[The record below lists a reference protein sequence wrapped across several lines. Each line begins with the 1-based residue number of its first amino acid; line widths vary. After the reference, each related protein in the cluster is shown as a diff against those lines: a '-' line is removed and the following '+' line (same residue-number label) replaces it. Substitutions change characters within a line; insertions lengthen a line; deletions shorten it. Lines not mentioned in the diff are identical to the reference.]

1 MTVTNKNRIKDAL
14 EEAKQQGQLRVDK
27 IQSIVRNAIADTTSE
42 VKEGRQEISSI
53 VRDAV
58 AAVIE
63 IFQDKGGGIKE
74 EITASLEGAID
85 GIRSLKRENLAQNRT
100 ELKQIQSQ
108 IDRNEAEFQQEID
121 NALVKVREAETT
133 ETNRSERV
141 KAAITEAIETIRNS
155 EEVALLQKRYAQLR
169 AQLAIVDANLAE
181 RYGDRYEEVQHHLNE
196 AKSWYEKAK
205 EDPAAFRDKV
215 DLKKVEFEQ
224 KLSEAGSAVAK
235 RERQVKQ
242 LLRELVKSL
251 TEAFRH

>member
-1 MTVTNKNRIKDAL
+1 MTVTNKNKIKDAL

-42 VKEGRQEISSI
+42 IKEGRQDISSI

-63 IFQDKGGGIKE
+63 IFQDKGGEIKE

-85 GIRSLKRENLAQNRT
+85 GIRTLRREKLSQNRT

-121 NALVKVREAETT
+121 GALVKVQET
-133 ETNRSERV
+133 ENENNRSERV
-141 KAAITEAIETIRNS
+141 KAAIAEAIETIRNS
-155 EEVALLQKRYAQLR
+155 EEVTLLQKRYAQLR

-181 RYGDRYEEVQHHLNE
+181 RYGDRYEDVQHHLNE
-196 AKSWYEKAK
+196 AKSWYERAK
-205 EDPAAFRDKV
+205 EDPALFRDKV

-235 RERQVKQ
+235 RERRIKQ
-242 LLRELVKSL
+242 ILQELVKSL
-251 TEAFRH
+251 TEVFRH

>member
-1 MTVTNKNRIKDAL
+1 MTVTNKNKIKDAL
-14 EEAKQQGQLRVDK
+14 EEAKQQGQLRADK

-42 VKEGRQEISSI
+42 IQGGKQEISSV

-63 IFQDKGGGIKE
+63 IFQDKGGEIKE
-74 EITASLEGAID
+74 EITASLEGAIE
-85 GIRSLKRENLAQNRT
+85 GIRNKRGQNLSQNRT
-100 ELKQIQSQ
+100 ELKQLQSQ
-108 IDRNEAEFQQEID
+108 IDRSEAEFQQEID
-121 NALVKVREAETT
+121 GALVKVQET
-133 ETNRSERV
+133 ETNRSEQV
-141 KAAITEAIETIRNS
+141 KASIASAIETIRNS

-205 EDPAAFRDKV
+205 EDPAVFRDKV

-224 KLSEAGSAVAK
+224 KLSEAGSALAK
-235 RERQVKQ
+235 RERKVKQ
-242 LLRELVKSL
+242 ILRELVKSL
-251 TEAFRH
+251 TETFRH